1 MRVVSIG
8 AMAVAVSA
16 GSAFAGVANEFGTL
30 TDGYGAEISFDAGS
44 GNSNTDF
51 VYQNYS
57 TGSGSL
63 NMGLSTQFYYSSANG
78 PVTNDGVDTFYTQ
91 AGADQSG
98 NPSATAG
105 AGRWGFKWSVTSSD
119 LEGNINVPEDYF
131 MALRIEGPSGGSWG
145 SLDQAY
151 SNELIG
157 YPGSASNYA
166 NQNVWVPAYDF
177 MQVDSASQGGAPGD
191 WSGLGYD
198 YDELGT
204 YSISIRIWDNTSGN
218 MSQVGTLAMNVE
230 VEGSPAVPGVGGL
243 AALGGLGLVG
253 RRRRR

>member
-1 MRVVSIG
+1 
-8 AMAVAVSA
+8 MAVAVSA

-57 TGSGSL
+57 NNGGSL

-78 PVTNDGVDTFYTQ
+78 PVTNDGADTFYTQ

-105 AGRWGFKWSVTSSD
+105 AGRWGFKWSVTYSD
-119 LEGNINVPEDYF
+119 EETGKVGVPEGYF

-151 SNELIG
+151 SSELIG
-157 YPGSASNYA
+157 YPGSANNYA

-177 MQVDSASQGGAPGD
+177 MQVDSASQGGAPGA

-198 YDELGT
+198 FDELGT
-204 YSISIRIWDNTSGN
+204 YSVSIAIWDNTSGN
-218 MSQVGTLAMNVE
+218 MDTVGTLSMDVV
-230 VEGSPAVPGVGGL
+230 VEGSVVPGVGGL

>member
-1 MRVVSIG
+1 MRCVSIG
-8 AMAVAVSA
+8 AMAIAISA

-30 TDGYGAEISFDAGS
+30 TDGYGSEISFGAGS

-51 VYQNYS
+51 VYQNHS
-57 TGSGSL
+57 TVDGYL

-105 AGRWGFKWSVTSSD
+105 AGRWGFKWSVTFSD
-119 LEGNINVPEDYF
+119 LEGDINVPEDYF

-157 YPGSASNYA
+157 YPGTASNYA
-166 NQNVWVPAYDF
+166 NQNVWVPSYDF
-177 MQVDSASQGGAPGD
+177 MQVDSANQGAVPGA

-198 YDELGT
+198 FDALGT
-204 YSISIRIWDNTSGN
+204 YTISIAVWDNTAGN
-218 MSQVGTLAMNVE
+218 MDEVGTLAMNVE
-230 VEGSPAVPGVGGL
+230 VVPGVGGL

>member
-1 MRVVSIG
+1 MRCVSIG
-8 AMAVAVSA
+8 AMAIAISA

-30 TDGYGAEISFDAGS
+30 TDGYGSEISFGAGS

-51 VYQNYS
+51 VYQNHS
-57 TGSGSL
+57 TVDGYL

-105 AGRWGFKWSVTSSD
+105 AGRWGFKWSVTFSD
-119 LEGNINVPEDYF
+119 LEGDINVPEDYF

-166 NQNVWVPAYDF
+166 NQNVWVPSYDF
-177 MQVDSASQGGAPGD
+177 MQVDSANQGAVPGA

-198 YDELGT
+198 FDALGT
-204 YSISIRIWDNTSGN
+204 YTISIAVWDNTAGN
-218 MSQVGTLAMNVE
+218 MDEVGTLAMNVE
-230 VEGSPAVPGVGGL
+230 VVPGVGGL

>member
-1 MRVVSIG
+1 MRCVSIG
-8 AMAVAVSA
+8 AVAVAVSA
-16 GSAFAGVANEFGTL
+16 GSAFAGVANQFGTL
-30 TDGYGAEISFDAGS
+30 TDGYGSEIFFGAGS

-51 VYQNYS
+51 VYQNHS
-57 TGSGSL
+57 TVDGYL

-105 AGRWGFKWSVTSSD
+105 AGRWGFKWSVTFSD
-119 LEGNINVPEDYF
+119 IEGNINVPEDYF

-151 SNELIG
+151 SSELIG
-157 YPGSASNYA
+157 YPGSVSNYA

-177 MQVDSASQGGAPGD
+177 MQVDSASQGGAPGA

-198 YDELGT
+198 FDELGT
-204 YSISIRIWDNTSGN
+204 YSVSIAIWDNTSGN
-218 MSQVGTLAMNVE
+218 MDTVGTLSMDVV
-230 VEGSPAVPGVGGL
+230 VEGSQAVPGVGGL

>member
-1 MRVVSIG
+1 
-8 AMAVAVSA
+8 MAVAVSA

-30 TDGYGAEISFDAGS
+30 TDGYGEEISFDPGT

-51 VYQNYS
+51 VYQNHS
-57 TGSGSL
+57 TVDGYL

-105 AGRWGFKWSVTSSD
+105 AGRWGFKWSVTFSD
-119 LEGNINVPEDYF
+119 GGDIGVPEDYF

-151 SNELIG
+151 SSELIG
-157 YPGSASNYA
+157 YPGSANNYA

-177 MQVDSASQGGAPGD
+177 MQVDSASQGGAPGA

-198 YDELGT
+198 FDELGT
-204 YSISIRIWDNTSGN
+204 YSISIAIWDNTSGS
-218 MSQVGTLAMNVE
+218 MDTVGTLSMDVV
-230 VEGSPAVPGVGGL
+230 VEGSVVPGVGGL

>member
-78 PVTNDGVDTFYTQ
+78 PVTNDGADTFYTQ

-105 AGRWGFKWSVTSSD
+105 AGRWGFKWSVTFSD
-119 LEGNINVPEDYF
+119 GGGIGVPEDYF

-151 SNELIG
+151 SSELIG
-157 YPGSASNYA
+157 YPGSANNYA

-177 MQVDSASQGGAPGD
+177 MQVDSASQGGAPGA

-198 YDELGT
+198 FDELGT
-204 YSISIRIWDNTSGN
+204 YSVSIAIWDNTSGN
-218 MSQVGTLAMNVE
+218 MDTVGTLSMDVV
-230 VEGSPAVPGVGGL
+230 VEGSVVPGVGGL